1 MEVQEG
7 NPTADDNRISILNDK
22 IAELTQT
29 LTEIRREL
37 RDLRHKW
44 SVTRYKKWCP
54 DRGLRNQPGWDVPRK
69 TGKWVTKQ
77 FNARGR
83 PICRRC
89 RQSGH
94 IKRNCQQPSGRVE
107 RVGPPCEGQSR
118 DARQNTVV
126 QNQVIVSG
134 TPSDEDIQQVSAGI
148 IPGQVV
154 WFSVPRGYG
163 FIKRT
168 DTKKRVYVH
177 YTAIQKAS
185 LEQCFRSLGSG
196 EMVEFELAN
205 GKKGIKA
212 INVTGPGGVQVQG
225 NKHATCHKQYWCCS
239 YCRDPPHNCQ
249 QDYQHNRSGEE
260 QGEAKSAEERQQE
273 PVIPEQT
280 QSLERTDE
288 QVVEEQSEKMQ
299 QSVPDAVRLQLPT
312 QPLHE
317 IKPRVEDTDSS
328 MAYPNQVDLTD
339 TDQEK
344 HTEGVTCMSMAEGL
358 ATLRPNCPDSVMQN
372 SESNVPAESPSVDK
386 KSERYLPEWY
396 YSGEYTTITSEEVNL
411 MFQQAL
417 RRSGKR
423 NKGASRIQNRY

>member
-29 LTEIRREL
+29 LTDVRREL
-37 RDLRHKW
+37 RDLRQKW
-44 SVTRYKKWCP
+44 AVTGHKKWRP
-54 DRGLRNQPGWDVPRK
+54 DHGVRNQPKWDVPRK
-69 TGKWVTKQ
+69 TGKGVTKQ
-77 FNARGR
+77 FDGRGR
-83 PICRRC
+83 PTCWRC

-94 IKRNCQQPSGRVE
+94 IKRNCQQPPGRVK

-118 DARQNTVV
+118 DAGQNTVV
-126 QNQVIVSG
+126 QNQVSVSG
-134 TPSDEDIQQVSAGI
+134 TSSDEAIQQASARR

-177 YTAIQKAS
+177 YTAIQKAR
-185 LEQCFRSLGSG
+185 LEECFRSLGSG

-225 NKHATCHKQYWCCS
+225 NKHATGRKQYWCCPH
-239 YCRDPPHNCQ
+239 CRDPPHNCQ

-260 QGEAKSAEERQQE
+260 QGEAQSTEKRQQE
-273 PVIPEQT
+273 PVIPEKS
-280 QSLERTDE
+280 QSLGRTDE
-288 QVVEEQSEKMQ
+288 EVVEEQSEKMQ
-299 QSVPDAVRLQLPT
+299 QRLPDAVRQQLPT
-312 QPLHE
+312 QPVHE
-317 IKPRVEDTDSS
+317 IKPRVKGTDSS
-328 MAYPNQVDLTD
+328 MAYPNQVDSTA

-344 HTEGVTCMSMAEGL
+344 LTEGVTCMSMAEGL
-358 ATLRPNCPDSVMQN
+358 APLRPNCPDSVVQN
-372 SESNVPAESPSVDK
+372 SESNVPAESPSVAK

-411 MFQQAL
+411 MFQQAV
-417 RRSGKR
+417 RRSGKK
-423 NKGASRIQNRY
+423 NKGALRIQNSY